1 MSRVRERQDYFQW
14 RGDRYAFH
22 QLVDGPSLARLDPYC
37 DDEQRWPLH
46 SRRII
51 FPTGSEVR
59 DIARQVQGLELP
71 ESRPEGMAFAPVSD
85 PELEGRVASLEE
97 RVAKLEAKLAE
108 QPKPAEPVEV
118 VVEADEFHIPDTP
131 PLPYDDEA
139 EVDEPEEA
147 PVVETEPA
155 PEPAPYEPN
164 FTVIPDRLAKY
175 AEADESAE
183 DFRKRA
189 FSLLF
194 RFGIAEGE
202 NFEGGGEPLT
212 AEEKIKLLPML
223 IANFEAGNWLRLS
236 EELKPD

>member
-1 MSRVRERQDYFQW
+1 MTDQAEPLERADE
-14 RGDRYAFH
+14 
-22 QLVDGPSLARLDPYC
+22 PRLHK
-37 DDEQRWPLH
+37 Q
-46 SRRII
+46 I
-51 FPTGSEVR
+51 R
-59 DIARQVQGLELP
+59 DLMR
-71 ESRPEGMAFAPVSD
+71 
-85 PELEGRVASLEE
+85 RVA
-97 RVAKLEAKLAE
+97 ALEARTHPLGY
-108 QPKPAEPVEV
+108 P
-118 VVEADEFHIPDTP
+118 DEEI
-131 PLPYDDEA
+131 
-139 EVDEPEEA
+139 
-147 PVVETEPA
+147 
-155 PEPAPYEPN
+155 EPAPYEPN

>member
-1 MSRVRERQDYFQW
+1 MR
-14 RGDRYAFH
+14 
-22 QLVDGPSLARLDPYC
+22 
-37 DDEQRWPLH
+37 
-46 SRRII
+46 
-51 FPTGSEVR
+51 
-59 DIARQVQGLELP
+59 
-71 ESRPEGMAFAPVSD
+71 
-85 PELEGRVASLEE
+85 RVA
-97 RVAKLEAKLAE
+97 ALEART
-108 QPKPAEPVEV
+108 
-118 VVEADEFHIPDTP
+118 H
-131 PLPYDDEA
+131 PLGYSDEA
-139 EVDEPEEA
+139 EVDEPEED
-147 PVVETEPA
+147 TA
-155 PEPAPYEPN
+155 PEPAFYEPN